1 MRIRKQN
8 SEKIFCHQR
17 MKNGQ
22 RIIKIKS
29 VALFLSVGKIVLG
42 SFSFL
47 FVFPFAVFLWSG
59 CESKSD
65 ESSEFMARSEFLL
78 RQGEAALR
86 QNEFDFALALADS
99 AGKLAPKNSNGAFL
113 RARIFSELGQWQNA
127 EVSYRK
133 VLALEPNYRGVW
145 NNLGNNAYRQQE
157 FRRAITYYQKELAT
171 NAEAIPWRGM
181 GRAYIEL
188 GKVDSAQ
195 YAFRRAL
202 ASDSLYAPAHFNLA
216 LLFEDEGEIE
226 PALHHARRA
235 WQIEP
240 DNLEYRYVAGELLVK
255 NQKYEEALEVL
266 RAVIDN
272 MPWHRGAQYNYGQ
285 ALRRLGR
292 QEEAKKYLDE
302 AEHVRATAAQIEH
315 LENTI
320 RSLPNDPMA
329 HASLAFALRRVGRY
343 NDAMHAYKVAAHLAP
358 ANMEIQNNIANLY
371 LIKGD
376 TTRAISQ
383 YQMILQYD
391 PALVDIWMNLGI
403 VCALSKKYDA
413 ARQAWEKALQL
424 APDHPAA
431 KAYLARLPSG
441 R

>member
-1 MRIRKQN
+1 MKRKKN
-8 SEKIFCHQR
+8 ISPTDEKRPTDLEKKFLRNGSLVVCFFALLTIF
-17 MKNGQ
+17 
-22 RIIKIKS
+22 
-29 VALFLSVGKIVLG
+29 
-42 SFSFL
+42 FS
-47 FVFPFAVFLWSG
+47 AG
-59 CESKSD
+59 CTSKSGQ
-65 ESSEFMARSEFLL
+65 EPNEFMARSEFLL
-78 RQGEAALR
+78 RHGEVALR
-86 QNEFDFALALADS
+86 QNEFDYALALADS
-99 AGKLAPKNSNGAFL
+99 AGKLAPKNSNVYFL
-113 RARIFSELGQWQNA
+113 RARIFSELGQWQKA
-127 EVSYRK
+127 EAAYRQ
-133 VLALEPNYRGVW
+133 VLALEANYRGVW

-157 FRRAITYYQKELAT
+157 FRRAIVLYQKELAI

-181 GRAYIEL
+181 GRAYVEL

-216 LLFEDEGEIE
+216 LLLEGEGE
-226 PALHHARRA
+226 VVPALHHARRA
-235 WQIEP
+235 WKIEP

-255 NQKYEEALEVL
+255 NQKFEEALAVL
-266 RAVIDN
+266 RAVVDG

-285 ALRRLGR
+285 ALQRLGR
-292 QEEAKKYLDE
+292 PEEAKKYLDE
-302 AEHVRATAAQIEH
+302 AERVRAIGAQIEH

-320 RSLPNDPMA
+320 RSLPSDPMA

-376 TTRAISQ
+376 TAAAINH
-383 YQMILQYD
+383 YQMILQHD
-391 PALVDIWMNLGI
+391 PKLFDIWMNLGV

-413 ARQAWEKALQL
+413 ARRAWQMALQL

-431 KAYLARLPSG
+431 KAYLARLPKIQ
-441 R
+441 